1 MHAALLL
8 SGGVDS
14 SVALVRLQEA
24 GARVTCFYL
33 KVWLEEELAGLGDC
47 PWQEDLE
54 YARAVCE
61 QRRVPLHVISVQQEY
76 VEHVL
81 DYVVR
86 ELRAGNTPSPDLMC
100 NRHIKF
106 GVFVDRCADG
116 FDTVATGHYARVV
129 RTDDGPRLR
138 TAPDPVKD
146 QTYFLAYVTAGQL
159 ARAAFPIGDA
169 PKARVRAEAAAR
181 DLPTRARPDSQG
193 ICFLG
198 RISYRDFVRRRLGEL
213 PGPIVEQETGR
224 LLGEHR
230 GHHFFTVGQR
240 QGLGLGD
247 GPWYVVAKDA
257 SENRVT
263 VSRAPAD
270 HAHHAFALTGANWIG
285 GDPPRGAAQV
295 KVRHGPTA
303 HPCTVAATVDPHRV
317 VVRTESMLTVAAGQ
331 FAVLYD
337 GDECRGGGVIEP
349 LATEP
354 LATDPARVVVT
365 AR

>member
-14 SVALVRLQEA
+14 SVALVRLQES
-24 GARVTCFYL
+24 GARVTAFYL

-47 PWQEDLE
+47 PWQEDLR
-54 YARAVCE
+54 YARAVC
-61 QRRVPLHVISVQQEY
+61 RRRGVPLHVVSVQQEY
-76 VEHVL
+76 LEQVL

-86 ELRAGNTPSPDLMC
+86 ELRAGNTPSPDLLC

-106 GVFVDRCADG
+106 GVFVDRYAAG
-116 FDTVATGHYARVV
+116 FDAVATGHYARVS
-129 RTDDGPRLR
+129 RTPAGPRLL

-146 QTYFLAYVTAGQL
+146 QTYFLAYVNRRQL

-169 PKARVRAEAAAR
+169 CKARVRAEAAGGG
-181 DLPTRARPDSQG
+181 LPTRGRPDSQG

-213 PGPIVEQETGR
+213 PGPIVERETGR
-224 LLGEHR
+224 LLGRHR

-247 GPWYVVAKDA
+247 GPWYVVRKDA
-257 SENRVT
+257 AENRVT
-263 VSRAPAD
+263 VSRTPA
-270 HAHHAFALTGANWIG
+270 AYAGRAFTVRGANWIG
-285 GDPPRGAAQV
+285 DGPPSGAARV
-295 KVRHGPTA
+295 KIRHGPA
-303 HPCTVAATVDPHRV
+303 AFACTVTPTSAPDRV
-317 VVRTESMLTVAAGQ
+317 VVRTGRPLAVASGQ
-331 FAVLYD
+331 FAVLYH

-349 LATEP
+349 P
-354 LATDPARVVVT
+354 G
-365 AR
+365 

>member
-14 SVALVRLQEA
+14 SVALVRLQES
-24 GARVTCFYL
+24 GARVTAFYL

-47 PWQEDLE
+47 PWQEDLQ
-54 YARAVCE
+54 YARAVC
-61 QRRVPLHVISVQQEY
+61 RRRGVPLHVVSVQQEY
-76 VEHVL
+76 LEQVL

-86 ELRAGNTPSPDLMC
+86 ELRAGNTPSPDLLC

-106 GVFVDRCADG
+106 GVFVDRYAAG
-116 FDTVATGHYARVV
+116 FDAVATGHYARVS
-129 RTDDGPRLR
+129 RTPAGPRLL

-146 QTYFLAYVTAGQL
+146 QTYFLAYVNRRQL

-169 PKARVRAEAAAR
+169 CKARVRAEAAGR
-181 DLPTRARPDSQG
+181 GLPTRGRPDSQG

-213 PGPIVEQETGR
+213 PGPIVERETGR
-224 LLGEHR
+224 LLGRHR

-247 GPWYVVAKDA
+247 GPWYVVRKDA
-257 SENRVT
+257 AENRVT
-263 VSRAPAD
+263 VSRTPA
-270 HAHHAFALTGANWIG
+270 AYAGRAFTVRGANWIG
-285 GDPPRGAAQV
+285 GGPPSGAARV
-295 KVRHGPTA
+295 KIRHGPA
-303 HPCTVAATVDPHRV
+303 ALACTVMPTAAPDRV
-317 VVRTESMLTVAAGQ
+317 VVRADRPLAVASGQ

-349 LATEP
+349 PE
-354 LATDPARVVVT
+354 
-365 AR
+365 

>member
-24 GARVTCFYL
+24 GARVTAFYL

-54 YARAVCE
+54 YARAVC
-61 QRRVPLHVISVQQEY
+61 RSRGVPLHVVSVQQEY
-76 VEHVL
+76 LERVL

-86 ELRAGNTPSPDLMC
+86 ELRAGHTPSPDLLC
-100 NRHIKF
+100 NRHVKF
-106 GVFVDRCADG
+106 GVFVDRYAAG
-116 FDTVATGHYARVV
+116 FDAVATGHYARVA
-129 RTDDGPRLR
+129 RTPAGPRLL

-146 QTYFLAYVTAGQL
+146 QTYFLAYVSRRQL
-159 ARAAFPIGDA
+159 ARAVFPIGDA
-169 PKARVRAEAAAR
+169 CKARVRAEASAAG
-181 DLPTRARPDSQG
+181 LPTRGRPDSQG

-224 LLGEHR
+224 LLGRHR

-240 QGLGLGD
+240 QGLGLSG
-247 GPWYVVAKDA
+247 GPWYVVRKDA
-257 SENRVT
+257 AENRVT
-263 VSRAPAD
+263 VSRTPAA
-270 HAHHAFALTGANWIG
+270 HAGCAFTVRGVNWLSG
-285 GDPPRGAAQV
+285 PPRGAARV
-295 KVRHGPTA
+295 KVRHGPETL
-303 HPCTVAATVDPHRV
+303 PCTVTPTAVPGRV
-317 VVRTESMLTVAAGQ
+317 AVRTGSPLTVASGQ

-337 GDECRGGGVIEP
+337 GARGGEGGMECRGGGVIEP
-349 LATEP
+349 
-354 LATDPARVVVT
+354 PAP
-365 AR
+365 

>member
-1 MHAALLL
+1 MIAALLL

-14 SVALVRLQEA
+14 SVALVRLQA
-24 GARVTCFYL
+24 CGARVTCFYL
-33 KVWLEEELAGLGDC
+33 KVWLEEDLAGLGDC

-61 QRRVPLHVISVQQEY
+61 QRRVPLHVVSVQQDY
-76 VEHVL
+76 LEHVL

-106 GVFVDRCADG
+106 GAFTDRYGDG
-116 FDTVATGHYARVV
+116 FDEVATGHYARVV
-129 RTDDGPRLR
+129 RTGDGPRLR

-146 QTYFLAYVTAGQL
+146 QTYFLAYVTERQL
-159 ARAAFPIGDA
+159 DRAAFPIGDA
-169 PKARVRAEAAAR
+169 PKARVRAEAAACG
-181 DLPTRARPDSQG
+181 LPTRARPDSQG

-213 PGPIVEQETGR
+213 PGPIVERETGR

-247 GPWYVVAKDA
+247 GPWYVVEKDA

-263 VSRAPAD
+263 VSRTPAE
-270 HAHHAFALTGANWIG
+270 HAQRAFALTGANWIG
-285 GDPPRGAAQV
+285 SAAPLGAARV
-295 KVRHGPTA
+295 KIRHGPAA
-303 HPCTVAATVDPHRV
+303 HACTVAPTTAANRV
-317 VVRTESMLTVAAGQ
+317 VVRPDSPLTVASGQ
-331 FAVLYD
+331 FAVLYV

-349 LATEP
+349 LAPEQ
-354 LATDPARVVVT
+354 AAGHGASAR
-365 AR
+365 

>member
-24 GARVTCFYL
+24 GARVTAFYL

-54 YARAVCE
+54 YARAVCS
-61 QRRVPLHVISVQQEY
+61 QRGVPLHVVSVQQEY
-76 VEHVL
+76 LQHVL

-106 GVFVDRCADG
+106 GVFSDRYADG
-116 FDTVATGHYARVV
+116 FDAVATGHYARVDH
-129 RTDDGPRLR
+129 TGDGPRLK

-146 QTYFLAYVTAGQL
+146 QTYFLAYVSARQL
-159 ARAAFPIGDA
+159 ARSAFPIGDA
-169 PKARVRAEAAAR
+169 SKANIRAEAHAH
-181 DLPTRARPDSQG
+181 DLPSRARPDSQG

-198 RISYRDFVRRRLGEL
+198 RISYRDFVRRRLGERS
-213 PGPIVEQETGR
+213 GPIVEQETGR
-224 LLGEHR
+224 RLGEHP

-247 GPWYVVAKDA
+247 GPWYVVSKDA
-257 SENRVT
+257 DDNRVT
-263 VSRAPAD
+263 VSRTPAD
-270 HAHHAFALTGANWIG
+270 HLRCAFALAGANWIG
-285 GDPPRGAAQV
+285 GAGISGWAPCGPARV
-295 KVRHGPTA
+295 KVRHGPAA
-303 HPCTVAATVDPHRV
+303 HACTVTPTAVPDRV
-317 VVRTESMLTVAAGQ
+317 VVRTAEPVTVAAGQ

-337 GDECRGGGVIEP
+337 GEECRGGGVIEP
-349 LATEP
+349 LAP
-354 LATDPARVVVT
+354 
-365 AR
+365 

>member
-14 SVALVRLQEA
+14 SVALVRLQEC

-54 YARAVCE
+54 FARAVCE
-61 QRRVPLHVISVQQEY
+61 QRRVPLHVVSVQQDY
-76 VEHVL
+76 LEHVL

-106 GVFVDRCADG
+106 GVFVDRFAEG

-129 RTDDGPRLR
+129 RSAGGPRLR

-146 QTYFLAYVTAGQL
+146 QTYFLAYVSERQL
-159 ARAAFPIGDA
+159 ARAAFPIGDS
-169 PKARVRAEAAAR
+169 PKACIRAEADAHG
-181 DLPTRARPDSQG
+181 LPTRARPDSQG

-198 RISYRDFVRRRLGEL
+198 RISYRDFVRRRLGER
-213 PGPIVEQETGR
+213 PGPIVERETGR
-224 LLGEHR
+224 LLGEHP

-247 GPWYVVAKDA
+247 GPWYVVHKDP
-257 SENRVT
+257 SENRVA
-263 VSRAPAD
+263 VSRTPAV
-270 HAHHAFALTGANWIG
+270 HAGGAFALAGANWIG
-285 GDPPRGAAQV
+285 GDSPVGPARV
-295 KVRHGPTA
+295 KVRHGPAA
-303 HPCTVAATVDPHRV
+303 HDCTVASTAVRDRV
-317 VVRTESMLTVAAGQ
+317 MVRTHNPVTVASGQ

-349 LATEP
+349 LDAGQ
-354 LATDPARVVVT
+354 AGGA
-365 AR
+365 

>member
-14 SVALVRLQEA
+14 SVALVRLQQS
-24 GARVTCFYL
+24 GARVTAFYL

-61 QRRVPLHVISVQQEY
+61 QRRVPLHVVSVQQDY
-76 VEHVL
+76 LQRVL

-106 GVFVDRCADG
+106 GVFTERFADG

-129 RTDDGPRLR
+129 DTGAGPRLR

-146 QTYFLAYVTAGQL
+146 QTYFLAYVSAGQL
-159 ARAAFPIGDA
+159 ARAAFPIGDS
-169 PKARVRAEAAAR
+169 PKAGIRAEADAHG
-181 DLPTRARPDSQG
+181 LPTRARPDSQG

-198 RISYRDFVRRRLGEL
+198 RISYRDFVRRRLGER
-213 PGPIVEQETGR
+213 PGPIVERESGR

-247 GPWYVVAKDA
+247 GPWYVVDKDP
-257 SENRVT
+257 SDNRVT
-263 VSRAPAD
+263 VSRAPAA
-270 HAHHAFALTGANWIG
+270 HADGAFGLTGANWIG
-285 GDPPRGAAQV
+285 GDAPTGPARV
-295 KVRHGPTA
+295 KVRHGPA
-303 HPCTVAATVDPHRV
+303 SHACTVTPTAVPDRV
-317 VVRTESMLTVAAGQ
+317 VVRTDSPLTVASGQ

-337 GDECRGGGVIEP
+337 GEECRGGGVIEP
-349 LATEP
+349 LDVIEP
-354 LATDPARVVVT
+354 LAADPADGGS
-365 AR
+365 

>member
-24 GARVTCFYL
+24 GARVTAFYL
-33 KVWLEEELAGLGDC
+33 KVWLEEEAAGLGDC

-61 QRRVPLHVISVQQEY
+61 QRRVPLHVVSVQQDY
-76 VEHVL
+76 LEHVL

-100 NRHIKF
+100 NRHVKF
-106 GVFVDRCADG
+106 GVFTDRYADG
-116 FDTVATGHYARVV
+116 FDAVATGHYARVV
-129 RTDDGPRLR
+129 RTGDGPRLR

-146 QTYFLAYVTAGQL
+146 QTYFLAYVTDRQL

-169 PKARVRAEAAAR
+169 PKARVRVEAAAR
-181 DLPTRARPDSQG
+181 ELPTRSRPDSQG

-213 PGPIVEQETGR
+213 PGPIVERETGR
-224 LLGEHR
+224 LLGQHR
-230 GHHFFTVGQR
+230 GHHFFTAGQR

-247 GPWYVVAKDA
+247 GPWYVVEKDA

-263 VSRAPAD
+263 VSRTPAA
-270 HAHHAFALTGANWIG
+270 HAHRAFAVTGANWIG
-285 GDPPRGAAQV
+285 GGPPWTARV
-295 KVRHGPTA
+295 KVRHGPAA
-303 HPCTVAATVDPHRV
+303 HACTVVPTTDPNRV
-317 VVRTESMLTVAAGQ
+317 VVRARSPLTVAAGQ

-349 LATEP
+349 LAGAAGP
-354 LATDPARVVVT
+354 GGIANR
-365 AR
+365 

>member
-14 SVALVRLQEA
+14 SVALVRLQES
-24 GARVTCFYL
+24 GARVTAFYL

-54 YARAVCE
+54 YARAVCD
-61 QRRVPLHVISVQQEY
+61 QRRVPLHVVSVQQDY
-76 VEHVL
+76 LQHVL
-81 DYVVR
+81 EYAVR

-106 GVFVDRCADG
+106 GVFTDRYADG

-129 RTDDGPRLR
+129 HTGDGPRLR

-146 QTYFLAYVTAGQL
+146 QTYFLAYVSERQL
-159 ARAAFPIGDA
+159 ERASFPIGDA

-213 PGPIVEQETGR
+213 PGPIVERETGR

-247 GPWYVVAKDA
+247 GPWYVVGKDA

-263 VSRAPAD
+263 VSRSPAD
-270 HAHHAFALTGANWIG
+270 HAQHAFALTGANWIG
-285 GDPPRGAAQV
+285 GDPPRGAARV
-295 KVRHGPTA
+295 KVRHGPVA
-303 HPCTVAATVDPHRV
+303 HACTVASTTVPDRMM
-317 VVRTESMLTVAAGQ
+317 VRTDSPLTVAPGQ

-337 GDECRGGGVIEP
+337 GEECRGGGVIEP
-349 LATEP
+349 LAAEQVNGGG
-354 LATDPARVVVT
+354 AGR
-365 AR
+365 

>member
-14 SVALVRLQEA
+14 SVALVRLQES
-24 GARVTCFYL
+24 GARVTAFYL

-61 QRRVPLHVISVQQEY
+61 QRRVPLHVVSVQQDY
-76 VEHVL
+76 LEHVL

-106 GVFVDRCADG
+106 GVFTERFADG
-116 FDTVATGHYARVV
+116 FDTVATGHYARAV
-129 RTDDGPRLR
+129 RTGGGARLR

-146 QTYFLAYVTAGQL
+146 QTYFLAYVSERQL
-159 ARAAFPIGDA
+159 ARASFPIGDS
-169 PKARVRAEAAAR
+169 PKSGIRAEAAAHG
-181 DLPTRARPDSQG
+181 LPTRARPDSQG

-198 RISYRDFVRRRLGEL
+198 RISYREFVRRRLGER
-213 PGPIVEQETGR
+213 PGPIVERETGR

-247 GPWYVVAKDA
+247 GPWYVVRKDP
-257 SENRVT
+257 SDNRVT
-263 VSRAPAD
+263 VSRMPAA
-270 HAHHAFALTGANWIG
+270 HADGAFALTGANWIG
-285 GDPPRGAAQV
+285 GDPPVGPARV
-295 KVRHGPTA
+295 KVRHGPAA
-303 HPCTVAATVDPHRV
+303 HDCTVAPAAGGERV
-317 VVRTESMLTVAAGQ
+317 VVRAESPLTVASGQ

-349 LATEP
+349 LA
-354 LATDPARVVVT
+354 AGRPA
-365 AR
+365 A